1 MKINI
6 DTHSHTFV
14 SKCCQDRERTPL
26 KAAELLSKKGFKL
39 IAVTDHLWDNPAV
52 QPNNWLRRHPR
63 EELESLV
70 NEMRQTVFPIK
81 VLASCEADMQGPGRI
96 GITPEFKEKL
106 DFVSV
111 ASDHFQLR
119 DFTDQPVP
127 AVPEKLAP
135 LMMAMFRD
143 AVRSG
148 LADVLLHPLF
158 PDGYH
163 ELYDD
168 TLACVSDAELFDSLS
183 EAAERKVALEINCGV
198 LNARRSG
205 KFSMESLYRVFE
217 TAKKAGCLFTV
228 GSDSHNDGHFE
239 LYHLAEDFTERMNI
253 TEEDIHP
260 LFRVS

>member
-1 MKINI
+1 MKIDF
-6 DTHSHTFV
+6 DTHIHTNV
-14 SKCCQDRERTPL
+14 SKCCQDPDRTPL
-26 KAAELLSKKGFKL
+26 KAAEILSRKGFRL

-52 QPNNWLRRHPR
+52 APNNWLRRHPR
-63 EELESLV
+63 EELEEAV
-70 NEMRQTVFPIK
+70 DAMRKTVFPIK

-119 DFTDQPVP
+119 DFTDQPTP
-127 AVPEKLAP
+127 ATPENMAS

-158 PDGYH
+158 TESYH
-163 ELYDD
+163 EIYDR
-168 TLACVSDAELFDSLS
+168 TVACVGDSELFDALS
-183 EAAERKVALEINCGV
+183 EAAERRVALEINCGV
-198 LNARRSG
+198 LSVQRKGA
-205 KFSMESLYRVFE
+205 FSMETLYRIFE

-228 GSDSHNDGHFE
+228 GSDSHCDEHFE
-239 LYHLAEDFTERMNI
+239 LYHLAEKFTDRLGI
-253 TEEDIHP
+253 TAEDIHP
-260 LFRVS
+260 LFRPE